1 MSDHPFPTTE
11 IEDRGEALAGPWR
24 EPRNMLAEQQYDS
37 HASLHDDA
45 TAQKLGFK
53 GGAVEGPTHYSQF
66 APLGYA
72 LWGERWFEEGCC
84 SAHYRSIVYD
94 GEAVRAFIEKV
105 PAGASVART
114 WMQKQDGTEVQAGTA
129 SVGPDAVTAL
139 DERLKTLPSLE
150 PRIILRDV
158 EVGMKLPRHE
168 VVMAQGQHMG
178 ALYPFSLNEKL
189 EKITEPSDWYAKN
202 SPWGRLIIPM
212 EMISVLLQYAS
223 RTGGFPTRGPVVGLF
238 ADQEIRLVKGP
249 LFVGETYELERQVE
263 ALPGSRRP
271 ESLWGRTR
279 VYRKGADATTAT
291 TLPTA
296 PASRKATPATPGWRR
311 SRLSACAQSSR

>member
-1 MSDHPFPTTE
+1 MSDHPFPAAE
-11 IEDRGEALAGPWR
+11 IEDLGEALAGPWR
-24 EPRNMLAEQQYDS
+24 KPRNMLAEQTYDN
-37 HASLHDDA
+37 HTSLHDDA

-72 LWGERWFEEGCC
+72 LWGDRWFEDGCC

-94 GEAVRAFIEKV
+94 GEAVRAFIEKA
-105 PAGASVART
+105 PPGASVART
-114 WMQKQDGTEVQAGTA
+114 WMQKEDGTEVQAGTA

-139 DERLKTLPSLE
+139 DERLKTLTPLE

-158 EVGMKLPRHE
+158 AVGMKLPRHE
-168 VVMAQGQHMG
+168 VTMAPDQHMG

-189 EKITEPSDWYAKN
+189 AAITEPSDWYSKG
-202 SPWGRLIIPM
+202 SPWGAPIIPM
-212 EMISVLLQYAS
+212 EMISVLLQYSS

-249 LFVGETYELERQVE
+249 LLVGETYEIERQVE
-263 ALPGSRRP
+263 ALSGSRRT
-271 ESLWGRTR
+271 ESLWARTR
-279 VYRKGADATTAT
+279 VYRKGTDELLATM
-291 TLPTA
+291 LLNS
-296 PASRKATPATPGWRR
+296 ASFKESYSGYAEELAALG
-311 SRLSACAQSSR
+311 

>member
-1 MSDHPFPTTE
+1 MSDHPFPAAE
-11 IEDRGEALAGPWR
+11 IEDLGEALAGPWR
-24 EPRNMLAEQQYDS
+24 TPRNMLAEQTYDN

-66 APLGYA
+66 APLGFA
-72 LWGERWFEEGCC
+72 LWGQRWFEEGCC

-94 GEAVRAFIEKV
+94 GEQVRAFIEKV
-105 PAGASVART
+105 PPGATAART
-114 WMQKQDGTEVQAGTA
+114 WMQKEDGTEVQAGTA

-139 DERLKTLPSLE
+139 DERLKTLPLLE

-158 EVGMKLPRHE
+158 TVGMTLPRHE
-168 VVMAQGQHMG
+168 VVMAPDQHMG

-189 EKITEPSDWYAKN
+189 GKITEPSDWYAKA
-202 SPWGRLIIPM
+202 SPWDRPIIPM

-249 LFVGETYELERQVE
+249 LLVGETYEIERQVE
-263 ALPGSRRP
+263 ALSGSRRT
-271 ESLWGRTR
+271 ESLWVRTR
-279 VYRKGADATTAT
+279 VYREGTDELLATM
-291 TLPTA
+291 LLNS
-296 PASRKATPATPGWRR
+296 ASFKESYARYAEELAALG
-311 SRLSACAQSSR
+311 